1 MKNIIK
7 IRQAVKKGYIEME
20 SGQVCDTSYPTSK
33 VRRGRVQGEYGN
45 ISPTVTCETGI
56 CRIYKEEKETEDMGV
71 HYSIRKLLPE
81 ECFVLMGLDYDD
93 VKKCRAVGLSDAEL
107 YKQAGNGI
115 VTNCVELLAEHLY
128 KAQYDNTYIC
138 TDENF
143 QTPQNLTA
151 ETN

>member
-1 MKNIIK
+1 
-7 IRQAVKKGYIEME
+7 ME

-71 HYSIRKLLPE
+71 RYSIRKLLPE

-107 YKQAGNGI
+107 FKQAGNGI
-115 VTNCVELLAEHLY
+115 VTNCVELIAERLY
-128 KAQYDNTYIC
+128 QNQECPKLVTTDMQYN
-138 TDENF
+138 
-143 QTPQNLTA
+143 NLKKK
-151 ETN
+151 NKK

>member
-7 IRQAVKKGYIEME
+7 IRQAVKRGYIEME

-115 VTNCVELLAEHLY
+115 VTNCIELIAERLY
-128 KAQYDNTYIC
+128 QNQECPKLVTTDMQYN
-138 TDENF
+138 
-143 QTPQNLTA
+143 NLKKKNK
-151 ETN
+151 E

>member
-1 MKNIIK
+1 MKNTIK

-115 VTNCVELLAEHLY
+115 VTNCIELIAERLY
-128 KAQYDNTYIC
+128 QNQECPKLVTTDMQYN
-138 TDENF
+138 
-143 QTPQNLTA
+143 NLKKKNK
-151 ETN
+151 E

>member
-56 CRIYKEEKETEDMGV
+56 CRIYKEDKETEDMGV

-107 YKQAGNGI
+107 FKQAGNGI
-115 VTNCVELLAEHLY
+115 VTNCVELIAERLY
-128 KAQYDNTYIC
+128 QNQECPKLVTTDMQYN
-138 TDENF
+138 
-143 QTPQNLTA
+143 NLKKKNK
-151 ETN
+151 E

>member
-107 YKQAGNGI
+107 FKQAGNGI
-115 VTNCVELLAEHLY
+115 VTNCVELIAERLY
-128 KAQYDNTYIC
+128 
-138 TDENF
+138 
-143 QTPQNLTA
+143 QNQDVRSL
-151 ETN
+151 

>member
-1 MKNIIK
+1 MRNIIK

-115 VTNCVELLAEHLY
+115 VTNCIELIAERLY
-128 KAQYDNTYIC
+128 QNQECPKLVTTDMQYN
-138 TDENF
+138 
-143 QTPQNLTA
+143 NLKKRNK
-151 ETN
+151 E

>member
-71 HYSIRKLLPE
+71 HYSIRKLIPE

-115 VTNCVELLAEHLY
+115 VTNCIELIAERLY
-128 KAQYDNTYIC
+128 QNQECPKLVTTDMQYN
-138 TDENF
+138 
-143 QTPQNLTA
+143 NLKKKNK
-151 ETN
+151 E

>member
-107 YKQAGNGI
+107 FKQAGNGI
-115 VTNCVELLAEHLY
+115 VTNCVELIAERLY
-128 KAQYDNTYIC
+128 QNQECPKLVTTDMQYN
-138 TDENF
+138 
-143 QTPQNLTA
+143 NLKKKNK
-151 ETN
+151 E

>member
-20 SGQVCDTSYPTSK
+20 SDQVCDTSYPTSK

-115 VTNCVELLAEHLY
+115 VTNCIELIAERLY
-128 KAQYDNTYIC
+128 QNQECPKLVTTDMQYN
-138 TDENF
+138 
-143 QTPQNLTA
+143 NLKKKNK
-151 ETN
+151 E

>member
-115 VTNCVELLAEHLY
+115 VTNCIELIAERLY
-128 KAQYDNTYIC
+128 QNQECPKLVTTDMQYN
-138 TDENF
+138 
-143 QTPQNLTA
+143 NLKKKNK
-151 ETN
+151 E

>member
-45 ISPTVTCETGI
+45 ISPTVTCETRI

-115 VTNCVELLAEHLY
+115 VTNCIELIAERLY
-128 KAQYDNTYIC
+128 QNQECPKLVTTDMQYN
-138 TDENF
+138 
-143 QTPQNLTA
+143 NLKKKNK
-151 ETN
+151 E

>member
-107 YKQAGNGI
+107 YKQAGKGI
-115 VTNCVELLAEHLY
+115 VTNCIELIAERLY
-128 KAQYDNTYIC
+128 QNQECPKLVTTDMQYN
-138 TDENF
+138 
-143 QTPQNLTA
+143 NLKKKNK
-151 ETN
+151 E

>member
-71 HYSIRKLLPE
+71 YYSIRKLLPE

-107 YKQAGNGI
+107 FKQAGNGI
-115 VTNCVELLAEHLY
+115 VTNCVELIAERLY
-128 KAQYDNTYIC
+128 QNQECPNLITTDMQYNNLKK
-138 TDENF
+138 ENK
-143 QTPQNLTA
+143 
-151 ETN
+151 E

>member
-1 MKNIIK
+1 MRNIIK
-7 IRQAVKKGYIEME
+7 IKQAVKKGYIEME

-115 VTNCVELLAEHLY
+115 VTNCIELIAERLY
-128 KAQYDNTYIC
+128 QNQECPKLVTTDMQYN
-138 TDENF
+138 
-143 QTPQNLTA
+143 NLKKKNK
-151 ETN
+151 E

>member
-56 CRIYKEEKETEDMGV
+56 CRIYKEEKDTEDMGV

-115 VTNCVELLAEHLY
+115 VTNCIELIAERLY
-128 KAQYDNTYIC
+128 QNQECPKLVTTDMQYN
-138 TDENF
+138 
-143 QTPQNLTA
+143 NLKKKNK
-151 ETN
+151 E

>member
-107 YKQAGNGI
+107 FKQAGNGI
-115 VTNCVELLAEHLY
+115 VTNCVELIAERLY
-128 KAQYDNTYIC
+128 QNQECPKLVTTDMQYN
-138 TDENF
+138 
-143 QTPQNLTA
+143 NLKKKDK
-151 ETN
+151 E